1 MRGVPARLERAI
13 TNLLDNAA
21 KWSPLGAEVTV
32 TVSGDGELTVRDRG
46 PGIAP
51 SDLPHVFER
60 FYRAPSARG
69 MPGSG
74 LGLAIVRQVAEL
86 HGGRAVAEAAPG
98 GGALM
103 RLTLPGE
110 PLDATPTPT
119 AAPAASPPLPPAP
132 AASGGRAAGGGTSTR
147 AG

>member
-1 MRGVPARLERAI
+1 M
-13 TNLLDNAA
+13 
-21 KWSPLGAEVTV
+21 TV
-32 TVSGDGELTVRDRG
+32 RGDGELTVRDRG

-60 FYRAPSARG
+60 FYRAPGARG

-86 HGGRAVAEAAPG
+86 HGGRANAEAAPG

-103 RLTLPGE
+103 RLSLPGE
-110 PLDATPTPT
+110 PLADGEADARAAVAGATPRPT
-119 AAPAASPPLPPAP
+119 AAPAASPLPPRAP
-132 AASGGRAAGGGTSTR
+132 AASGGRDGGGGTSTR